1 MTLLK
6 ERLLEAQ
13 ERKEND
19 IKNFTWL
26 YPKDRDNGN
35 VQNEVKLVSCTEEQ
49 LKVFY
54 FHCNKMLYNDS
65 KENPGRVNV
74 LKIIQDQI
82 TKIGVELMLRDFE
95 AKNEN
100 FDRFSFALSIDEFLE
115 KNKDVDPKVATI
127 KNFIKVARKYEDLTL
142 HSVYEGCIGK
152 LGLFENPHITKS
164 FILRMGLWMSK
175 MAGDHKKLKEWAE
188 LNKLSSLNPMDKVYK
203 YLRLKEHDKLRSNP
217 TGLTLSQIKGMLEIT
232 NHSKKYSELTTE
244 QLTTL
249 RYRVLLDLR
258 TSVRS
263 HISRWETLKHQIELV
278 AESKGFKLL

>member
-35 VQNEVKLVSCTEEQ
+35 VQNEVKLISCTEEQ
-49 LKVFY
+49 LKGFY
-54 FHCNKMLYNDS
+54 SHCNKMLYNDS

-95 AKNEN
+95 SKNEN

-115 KNKDVDPKVATI
+115 KNKDVDSKVATI
-127 KNFIKVARKYEDLTL
+127 KNFIKVPRKYEDLTL
-142 HSVYEGCIGK
+142 YSVYEGCIGK
-152 LGLFENPHITKS
+152 LGLFENPHITRS
-164 FILRMGLWMSK
+164 FILRMGLWLNK
-175 MAGDHKKLKEWAE
+175 GTGDYKKLKEWSE
-188 LNKLSSLNPMDKVYK
+188 LNKLSSLNTMEKVYK
-203 YLRLKEHDKLRSNP
+203 YLRLREYDKLRSNP
-217 TGLTLSQIKGMLEIT
+217 TGLNLSQMKGMLEIT
-232 NHSKKYSELTTE
+232 HSKKYTDLTIE
-244 QLTTL
+244 QLVTL

-258 TSVRS
+258 ANVRS
-263 HISRWETLKHQIELV
+263 HISKWETLKHQIELV
-278 AESKGFKLL
+278 AESKGFKL

>member
-1 MTLLK
+1 MTLLR

-19 IKNFTWL
+19 IKSFTWL

-35 VQNEVKLVSCTEEQ
+35 IQNEVKLVSCTEEQ
-49 LKVFY
+49 LKGFY
-54 FHCNKMLYNDS
+54 SHCNKMLYNDS

-95 AKNEN
+95 SKNEN

-115 KNKDVDPKVATI
+115 KNKDVDSKVATI
-127 KNFIKVARKYEDLTL
+127 KNFIKVPRKYEDLTL
-142 HSVYEGCIGK
+142 YSVYEGCIGK
-152 LGLFENPHITKS
+152 LGLFENPHITRS
-164 FILRMGLWMSK
+164 FILRMGLWLNK
-175 MAGDHKKLKEWAE
+175 GTGDYKKLKEWSE
-188 LNKLSSLNPMDKVYK
+188 LNKLSSLNTMEKVYK
-203 YLRLKEHDKLRSNP
+203 YLRLREYDKLRSNP
-217 TGLTLSQIKGMLEIT
+217 TGLNLSQMKGMLEIT
-232 NHSKKYSELTTE
+232 HSKKYTDLTTE
-244 QLTTL
+244 QLVTL

-258 TSVRS
+258 ANVRS
-263 HISRWETLKHQIELV
+263 HISKWETLKHQIELV

>member
-1 MTLLK
+1 MTLLR

-19 IKNFTWL
+19 IKSFTWL

-35 VQNEVKLVSCTEEQ
+35 IQNEIKLVSCTEEQ
-49 LKVFY
+49 LKGFY
-54 FHCNKMLYNDS
+54 SHCNKMLYNDS

-95 AKNEN
+95 SKNEN

-115 KNKDVDPKVATI
+115 KNKDVDSKVATI
-127 KNFIKVARKYEDLTL
+127 KNFIKVPRKYEDLTL
-142 HSVYEGCIGK
+142 YSVYEGCIGK
-152 LGLFENPHITKS
+152 LGLFENPHITRS
-164 FILRMGLWMSK
+164 FILRMGLWLNK
-175 MAGDHKKLKEWAE
+175 GTGDYKKLKEWSE
-188 LNKLSSLNPMDKVYK
+188 LNKLSSLNTMEKVYK
-203 YLRLKEHDKLRSNP
+203 YLRLREYDKLRSNP
-217 TGLTLSQIKGMLEIT
+217 TGLNLSQMKGMLEIT
-232 NHSKKYSELTTE
+232 HSKKYTDLTTE
-244 QLTTL
+244 QLVTL

-258 TSVRS
+258 ANVRS
-263 HISRWETLKHQIELV
+263 HISKWETLKYQIELV

>member
-49 LKVFY
+49 LKGFY
-54 FHCNKMLYNDS
+54 SHCNKMLYNDS

-95 AKNEN
+95 AKM
-100 FDRFSFALSIDEFLE
+100 RISIDSLSHYLSMSSW
-115 KNKDVDPKVATI
+115 KRI
-127 KNFIKVARKYEDLTL
+127 K
-142 HSVYEGCIGK
+142 
-152 LGLFENPHITKS
+152 
-164 FILRMGLWMSK
+164 M
-175 MAGDHKKLKEWAE
+175 
-188 LNKLSSLNPMDKVYK
+188 
-203 YLRLKEHDKLRSNP
+203 
-217 TGLTLSQIKGMLEIT
+217 
-232 NHSKKYSELTTE
+232 
-244 QLTTL
+244 
-249 RYRVLLDLR
+249 
-258 TSVRS
+258 
-263 HISRWETLKHQIELV
+263 
-278 AESKGFKLL
+278 

>member
-1 MTLLK
+1 MTLLR

-35 VQNEVKLVSCTEEQ
+35 IQNEVKLVSCTEEQ
-49 LKVFY
+49 LKGFY
-54 FHCNKMLYNDS
+54 SHCNKMLYNDS

-95 AKNEN
+95 SKNEN

-115 KNKDVDPKVATI
+115 KNKDVDSKVATI

-142 HSVYEGCIGK
+142 YSVYEGCIGK
-152 LGLFENPHITKS
+152 LGLFENPHITRS
-164 FILRMGLWMSK
+164 FILRMGLWLNK
-175 MAGDHKKLKEWAE
+175 GTGDYKKLKEWSE
-188 LNKLSSLNPMDKVYK
+188 LNKLSSLNTMEKVYK
-203 YLRLKEHDKLRSNP
+203 YLRLREYDKLRSNP
-217 TGLTLSQIKGMLEIT
+217 TGLNLSQMKGMLEIT
-232 NHSKKYSELTTE
+232 HSKKYTDLTTE
-244 QLTTL
+244 QLVTL

-258 TSVRS
+258 ANVRS
-263 HISRWETLKHQIELV
+263 HISKWETLKYQIELV
-278 AESKGFKLL
+278 AESKGFKL

>member
-13 ERKEND
+13 ERKENN

-35 VQNEVKLVSCTEEQ
+35 VQNEIKLVSCTEEQ
-49 LKVFY
+49 LKGFY
-54 FHCNKMLYNDS
+54 SHCNKMLYNDS

-95 AKNEN
+95 SKNEN

-115 KNKDVDPKVATI
+115 KNKDVDSKVATI
-127 KNFIKVARKYEDLTL
+127 KNFIKVPRKYEDLTL
-142 HSVYEGCIGK
+142 YSVYEGCIGK
-152 LGLFENPHITKS
+152 LGLFENPHITRS
-164 FILRMGLWMSK
+164 FILRMGLWLNK
-175 MAGDHKKLKEWAE
+175 GTGDYKKLKEWSE
-188 LNKLSSLNPMDKVYK
+188 LNKLSSLNTMEKVYK
-203 YLRLKEHDKLRSNP
+203 YLRLREYDKLRSNP
-217 TGLTLSQIKGMLEIT
+217 TGLNLSQMKGMLEIT
-232 NHSKKYSELTTE
+232 HSKKYTDLTTE
-244 QLTTL
+244 QLVTL

-258 TSVRS
+258 ANVRS
-263 HISRWETLKHQIELV
+263 HISKWETLKHQIELV

>member
-1 MTLLK
+1 MTLLR

-19 IKNFTWL
+19 IKSFTWL

-35 VQNEVKLVSCTEEQ
+35 IQNEIKLVSCTEEQ
-49 LKVFY
+49 LKGFY
-54 FHCNKMLYNDS
+54 SHCNKMLYNDS

-95 AKNEN
+95 SKNEN

-115 KNKDVDPKVATI
+115 KNKDVDSKVATI
-127 KNFIKVARKYEDLTL
+127 KNFIKVPRKYEDLTL
-142 HSVYEGCIGK
+142 YSVYEGCIGK
-152 LGLFENPHITKS
+152 LGLFENPHITRS
-164 FILRMGLWMSK
+164 FILRMGLWLNK
-175 MAGDHKKLKEWAE
+175 GTGDYKKLKEWSE
-188 LNKLSSLNPMDKVYK
+188 LNKLSSLNTMKKVYK
-203 YLRLKEHDKLRSNP
+203 YLRLREYDKLRSNP
-217 TGLTLSQIKGMLEIT
+217 TGLNLSQMKGMLEIT
-232 NHSKKYSELTTE
+232 HSKKYTDLTTE
-244 QLTTL
+244 QLVTL

-258 TSVRS
+258 ANVRS
-263 HISRWETLKHQIELV
+263 HISKWETLKHQIELV

>member
-49 LKVFY
+49 LKGFY
-54 FHCNKMLYNDS
+54 SHCNKMLYNDS

-100 FDRFSFALSIDEFLE
+100 FDRFSFALS
-115 KNKDVDPKVATI
+115 P
-127 KNFIKVARKYEDLTL
+127 
-142 HSVYEGCIGK
+142 S
-152 LGLFENPHITKS
+152 LFTK
-164 FILRMGLWMSK
+164 I
-175 MAGDHKKLKEWAE
+175 
-188 LNKLSSLNPMDKVYK
+188 N
-203 YLRLKEHDKLRSNP
+203 
-217 TGLTLSQIKGMLEIT
+217 
-232 NHSKKYSELTTE
+232 
-244 QLTTL
+244 
-249 RYRVLLDLR
+249 
-258 TSVRS
+258 
-263 HISRWETLKHQIELV
+263 
-278 AESKGFKLL
+278 

>member
-1 MTLLK
+1 MTLLR

-35 VQNEVKLVSCTEEQ
+35 IQNEVKLVSCTEEQ
-49 LKVFY
+49 LKRFY
-54 FHCNKMLYNDS
+54 SHCNKMLYNDS

-95 AKNEN
+95 SKNEN

-115 KNKDVDPKVATI
+115 KNKDVDSKVATI
-127 KNFIKVARKYEDLTL
+127 KNFIKVPRKYEDLTL
-142 HSVYEGCIGK
+142 YSVYEGCIGK
-152 LGLFENPHITKS
+152 LGLFENPHITRS
-164 FILRMGLWMSK
+164 FILRMGLWLNK
-175 MAGDHKKLKEWAE
+175 GTGDYKKLKEWSE
-188 LNKLSSLNPMDKVYK
+188 LNKLSSLNTMEKVYK
-203 YLRLKEHDKLRSNP
+203 YLRLREYDKLRSNP
-217 TGLTLSQIKGMLEIT
+217 TGLNLSQMKGMLEIT
-232 NHSKKYSELTTE
+232 HSKKYTDLTIE
-244 QLTTL
+244 QLVTL

-258 TSVRS
+258 ANVRS
-263 HISRWETLKHQIELV
+263 HISKWETLKHQIELV

>member
-35 VQNEVKLVSCTEEQ
+35 IQNEVKLVSCTEEQ
-49 LKVFY
+49 LKGFY
-54 FHCNKMLYNDS
+54 SHCNKMLYNDS

-95 AKNEN
+95 SKNEN

-127 KNFIKVARKYEDLTL
+127 KNFIKVPRKYEDLTL
-142 HSVYEGCIGK
+142 YSVYEGCIGK
-152 LGLFENPHITKS
+152 LGLFENPHITRS
-164 FILRMGLWMSK
+164 FILRMGLWLNK
-175 MAGDHKKLKEWAE
+175 GTGDYKKLKEWSE
-188 LNKLSSLNPMDKVYK
+188 LNKLSSLNTMKKVYK
-203 YLRLKEHDKLRSNP
+203 YLRLREYDKLRSNP
-217 TGLTLSQIKGMLEIT
+217 TGLNLSQMKGMLEIT
-232 NHSKKYSELTTE
+232 HSKKYTDLTIE
-244 QLTTL
+244 QLVTL

-258 TSVRS
+258 ANVRS
-263 HISRWETLKHQIELV
+263 HISKWETLKHQIELV

>member
-1 MTLLK
+1 MTLLR

-35 VQNEVKLVSCTEEQ
+35 IQNEVKLVSCTEEQ
-49 LKVFY
+49 LKGFY
-54 FHCNKMLYNDS
+54 SHCNKMLYNDS

-95 AKNEN
+95 SKNEN

-115 KNKDVDPKVATI
+115 KNKDVDSKVATI
-127 KNFIKVARKYEDLTL
+127 KNFIKVPRKYEDLTL
-142 HSVYEGCIGK
+142 YSVYEGCIGK
-152 LGLFENPHITKS
+152 LGLFENPHITRS
-164 FILRMGLWMSK
+164 FILRMGLWLNK
-175 MAGDHKKLKEWAE
+175 GTGDYKKLKEWSE
-188 LNKLSSLNPMDKVYK
+188 LNKLSSLNTMEKVYK
-203 YLRLKEHDKLRSNP
+203 YLRLREYDKLRSNP
-217 TGLTLSQIKGMLEIT
+217 TGLNLSQMKGMLEIT
-232 NHSKKYSELTTE
+232 HSKKYTDLTTE
-244 QLTTL
+244 QLVTL

-258 TSVRS
+258 ANVRS
-263 HISRWETLKHQIELV
+263 HISKWETLKHQIELV
-278 AESKGFKLL
+278 AESKGFKL

>member
-1 MTLLK
+1 MTLLR

-35 VQNEVKLVSCTEEQ
+35 IQNEVKLVSCTEEQ
-49 LKVFY
+49 LKGFY
-54 FHCNKMLYNDS
+54 SHCNKMLYNDS

-95 AKNEN
+95 SKNKN

-115 KNKDVDPKVATI
+115 KNKDVDSKVATI
-127 KNFIKVARKYEDLTL
+127 KNFIKVPRKYEDLTL
-142 HSVYEGCIGK
+142 YSVYEGCIGK
-152 LGLFENPHITKS
+152 LGLFENPHITRS
-164 FILRMGLWMSK
+164 FILRMGLWLNK
-175 MAGDHKKLKEWAE
+175 GTGDYKKLKEWSE
-188 LNKLSSLNPMDKVYK
+188 LNKLSSLNTMEKVYK
-203 YLRLKEHDKLRSNP
+203 YLRLREYDKLRSNP
-217 TGLTLSQIKGMLEIT
+217 TGLNLSQMKGMLEIT
-232 NHSKKYSELTTE
+232 HSKKYTDLTIE
-244 QLTTL
+244 QLVTL

-258 TSVRS
+258 ANVRS
-263 HISRWETLKHQIELV
+263 HISKWETLKHQIELV

>member
-1 MTLLK
+1 MTLLR

-35 VQNEVKLVSCTEEQ
+35 IQNEVKLVSCTEEQ
-49 LKVFY
+49 LKGFY
-54 FHCNKMLYNDS
+54 SHCNKMLYNDS

-95 AKNEN
+95 SKNEN

-115 KNKDVDPKVATI
+115 KNKDVDSKVATI
-127 KNFIKVARKYEDLTL
+127 KNFIKVPRKYEDLTL
-142 HSVYEGCIGK
+142 YSVYEGCIGK
-152 LGLFENPHITKS
+152 LGLFENPHITRS
-164 FILRMGLWMSK
+164 FILRMGLWLNK
-175 MAGDHKKLKEWAE
+175 GTGDYKKLKEWSE
-188 LNKLSSLNPMDKVYK
+188 LNKLSSLNTMEKVYK
-203 YLRLKEHDKLRSNP
+203 YLRLREYDKLRSNP
-217 TGLTLSQIKGMLEIT
+217 TGLNLSQMKGMLEIT
-232 NHSKKYSELTTE
+232 HSKKYTDLTIE
-244 QLTTL
+244 QLVTL

-258 TSVRS
+258 ANVRS
-263 HISRWETLKHQIELV
+263 HISKWETLKHQIELV